1 MNITGGQ
8 LRGNVA
14 ILDVE
19 GELFPGQLGL
29 SLVQMVK
36 TGAVWQFDR
45 AARAGMV
52 R

>member
-1 MNITGGQ
+1 
-8 LRGNVA
+8 
-14 ILDVE
+14 
-19 GELFPGQLGL
+19 L
-29 SLVQMVK
+29 SLVRMVK

>member
-1 MNITGGQ
+1 MTITGGQ
-8 LRGNVA
+8 LRGKVA
-14 ILDVE
+14 VLDVE
-19 GELFPGQLGL
+19 GELFQGQLGL

-45 AARAGMV
+45 AARAGLV